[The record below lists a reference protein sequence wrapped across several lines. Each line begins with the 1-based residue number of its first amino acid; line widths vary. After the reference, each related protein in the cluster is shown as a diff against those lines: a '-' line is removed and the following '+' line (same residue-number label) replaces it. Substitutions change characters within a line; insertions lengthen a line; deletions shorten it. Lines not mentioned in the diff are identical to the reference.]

1 MRYAI
6 FGDIHANL
14 EAFQTVLED
23 ARTQGATDFVCL
35 GDMVGYN
42 ADPIACLELVR
53 DLQCPVVKGNHD
65 EQASE
70 NTELTYFNPL
80 AARAIQWTRDQ
91 LSPAHKDWLRAL
103 KFSRLVRNFT
113 IVHATLDSPSSWG
126 YIISDLDASAS
137 FSYQHTQLCFYGHTH
152 VPRAFVRDMRVNE
165 LPPDLLT
172 IEPGKKYFIN
182 AGSVGQPRDEDWRA
196 SYVLYS
202 PAQQPVEWRRL
213 EYDISTAQAKIIAA
227 GLPERLATRLSEGR

>member
-70 NTELTYFNPL
+70 NSELTYFNPL

-91 LSPAHKDWLRAL
+91 LSSAHKDWLRAL

-113 IVHATLDSPSSWG
+113 IVHATLDSPASWG

-137 FSYQHTQLCFYGHTH
+137 FSYQHTQVCFYGHTH
-152 VPRAFVRDMRVNE
+152 VPRAFVRDVRVNE
-165 LPPDLLT
+165 LPPDSLT
-172 IEPGKKYFIN
+172 IVPGKKYFIN

-202 PAQQPVEWRRL
+202 PNEQKVEWRRL

>member
-152 VPRAFVRDMRVNE
+152 VPRAFVRDIRVNE

-202 PAQQPVEWRRL
+202 PAQQTVEWRRL
-213 EYDISTAQAKIIAA
+213 EYNISTAQAKIIAA

>member
-165 LPPDLLT
+165 LPPDLLS

-202 PAQQPVEWRRL
+202 PAQQTVEWRRL

>member
-152 VPRAFVRDMRVNE
+152 VPRAFVRDIRVNE
-165 LPPDLLT
+165 LPPDLLN

-202 PAQQPVEWRRL
+202 PAQQTVEWRRL